1 MTETLIAIGCG
12 ALAAFLAYAYFKE
25 LARRKKA
32 ERELREARENEERA
46 AEIIG
51 DANKTKADAVSG
63 DNGRDLE
70 YMAGKLRDYA
80 AK

>member
-12 ALAAFLAYAYFKE
+12 ALAAFLAYSYFKE

-32 ERELREARENEERA
+32 ERELKEAKQNAERT
-46 AEIIG
+46 AEIIEE
-51 DANKTKADAVSG
+51 ANKTKAGAVSG